1 MATSFPLK
9 SPQVWDEAAE
19 MPNLSCPPS
28 CRRYCVQVT
37 CSLGVCITATL
48 LLVTTARLL
57 LPLQT
62 WSCIPPSVKLG
73 KSTELRWKLQNR
85 SAAGMRA
92 IWLEICG
99 EAILEFGWF
108 TTRDQS
114 SSMRMTE
121 GGRLAVVRPA
131 STRTRH
137 SSASA
142 KSRPF
147 LQFFQEVRRI
157 TFFTSVKDGVMMLPF
172 FRKSKGITAI

>member
-1 MATSFPLK
+1 MFKLAFDASHEGAKLSVGQERRTREFTTGNGAVAARQ
-9 SPQVWDEAAE
+9 PQGTGWCSGILQPADSVAPRAEA
-19 MPNLSCPPS
+19 
-28 CRRYCVQVT
+28 
-37 CSLGVCITATL
+37 
-48 LLVTTARLL
+48 
-57 LPLQT
+57 
-62 WSCIPPSVKLG
+62 VKLG